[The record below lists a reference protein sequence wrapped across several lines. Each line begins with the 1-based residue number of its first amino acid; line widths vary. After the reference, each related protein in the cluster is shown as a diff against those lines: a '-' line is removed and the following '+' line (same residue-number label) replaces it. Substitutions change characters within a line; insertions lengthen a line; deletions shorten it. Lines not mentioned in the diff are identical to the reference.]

1 MIIET
6 LKLVVPVFIITSP
19 LGAVPLFLGMTQ
31 EDSPARRRRTAVLA
45 AVTATLALIGA
56 ALAGQAVFDFFGV
69 SIDAFRIAG
78 GILLFII
85 ALDFV
90 QLRQARMKTTDSEI
104 ADGQH
109 KTEVGIIPL
118 GTPML
123 TGPAAMA
130 TAMVL
135 SNSRGDGSLAAAAPL
150 YLAFL
155 LNGVIILVVLMASM
169 WLQRFLTASAMGIIL
184 RLEGLLLAAIG
195 VQMSVTG
202 VTNLVISTAAAIRP

>member
-1 MIIET
+1 MIVET
-6 LKLVVPVFIITSP
+6 LKLFVPVFIITSP

-31 EDSPARRRRTAVLA
+31 HDSPARRRHTALLA
-45 AVTATLALIGA
+45 AITATLALIGA

-85 ALDFV
+85 ALDLV
-90 QLRQARMKTTDSEI
+90 QVRQARMKTTDPEYEE
-104 ADGQH
+104 GQH
-109 KTEVGIIPL
+109 KAEVGIIPL

-130 TAMVL
+130 TVMVMC
-135 SNSRGDGSLAAAAPL
+135 NTIDDRSLAATLPL
-150 YLAFL
+150 FLAIL
-155 LNGVIILVVLMASM
+155 LNGGVILLVLLTGM
-169 WLQRFLTASAMGIIL
+169 WLQRFLTPSAMGIVL
-184 RLEGLLLAAIG
+184 RLEGLLLAAIA

-202 VTNLVISTAAAIRP
+202 VTNLVISTAAQLRP